1 MSSSGVAPNAILCG
15 LLLLQRDALTYN
27 AGAEIG
33 TGFLLIVMLATQ
45 RRAIVLTILHWNWL
59 RMRYASPDAA
69 VYHSK
74 VGTVV
79 SPHCSLNSATLCHAL
94 HAEDT

>member
-1 MSSSGVAPNAILCG
+1 MSSSGVAPDAILRG
-15 LLLLQRDALTYN
+15 LMFLQRDALTYN

-69 VYHSK
+69 AYHSM

-79 SPHCSLNSATLCHAL
+79 SPNCSLNCAMLCYAL